1 MIRNISGKVSMRG
14 REMCEDSV
22 AGAAGAGQGGVPV
35 GAAGVPGVH
44 SAALLQGGR
53 EVLIH
58 HDGQIYRLRL
68 TASNKLILVK

>member
-1 MIRNISGKVSMRG
+1 
-14 REMCEDSV
+14 MCGDSV
-22 AGAAGAGQGGVPV
+22 PGVARDGQGGVAQ
-35 GAAGVPGVH
+35 GAAGVPGVQ

>member
-1 MIRNISGKVSMRG
+1 
-14 REMCEDSV
+14 
-22 AGAAGAGQGGVPV
+22 
-35 GAAGVPGVH
+35 
-44 SAALLQGGR
+44 LLQGGR